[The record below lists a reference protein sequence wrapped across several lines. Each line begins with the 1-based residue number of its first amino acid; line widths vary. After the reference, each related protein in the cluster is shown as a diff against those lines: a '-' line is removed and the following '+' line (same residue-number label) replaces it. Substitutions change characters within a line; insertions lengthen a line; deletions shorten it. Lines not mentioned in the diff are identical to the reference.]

1 MTQPPPDPAPLP
13 CAAADPQPS
22 LWLAAD
28 GQPLMANAACLAL
41 LEGGLLA
48 NAPALLPPNHAHLAR
63 ACLHQQRA
71 IEEVEAWRGARG
83 LLWTFIPDTA
93 AGRVLAR
100 CRDATE
106 ALRREREAAR
116 AQRLYRLIIENTTDL
131 ISRHTPEGRFLDA
144 SPASW
149 RLLGYWPEQ
158 LRGRSLA
165 ELLHPSEV
173 AAFGQAELEA
183 LEDAGYHTS
192 TYRVRHRDGRYV
204 WLETSSRAIRETYTG
219 SVVEVVSVS
228 RDISSRI
235 AAEAQQR
242 QLEEELA
249 HSARLVTLGE
259 FASGIA
265 HEINQP
271 LAAIMNYASAGQ
283 RYLQTVAESPL
294 ARERLAS
301 GLRRINEH
309 ASHASAVIRR
319 LRAFLRKGQRHM
331 RPLALDQVVRD
342 TVQLC
347 AWEAAQ
353 RQVDIILALAENLP
367 ALVADKV
374 LLEQVLLNLL
384 RNAME
389 ANSGVHQGPSR
400 VWVSAAVEDD
410 MLALAVTDEG
420 PGLSPQARERIFT
433 PFFTSKAEGLGLGL
447 SMSRTIVEGF
457 GGELE
462 AVPQQGGGLT
472 MRCRFPLHA
481 TRTE

>member
-1 MTQPPPDPAPLP
+1 MMDASPANAPLP
-13 CAAADPQPS
+13 CAATDPQPT

-28 GQPLMANAACLAL
+28 GRPLAANAACRAL
-41 LEGGLLA
+41 LSGDQLA
-48 NAPALLPPNHAHLAR
+48 EAATLLPPNYAYLAR
-63 ACLHQQRA
+63 ACLQQQRA
-71 IEEVEAWRGARG
+71 IEEVEAGQGARG
-83 LLWTFIPDTA
+83 LLWTFIPDLPS
-93 AGRVLAR
+93 GRVLAR

-131 ISRHTPEGRFLDA
+131 ISRHTPDGQFLDA

-158 LRGRSLA
+158 LRGRLLA
-165 ELLHPSEV
+165 DFLHPADAEV
-173 AAFGQAELEA
+173 FGETELEA
-183 LEDAGYHTS
+183 LANVGYHTT
-192 TYRVRHRDGRYV
+192 TYRLRHRDGHYV

-228 RDISSRI
+228 RDISARV

-271 LAAIMNYASAGQ
+271 LAAVMNYASAGQ
-283 RYLQTVAESPL
+283 RYLQQVAESPL
-294 ARERLAS
+294 ARERLAL
-301 GLRRINEH
+301 GLGRISEH
-309 ASHASAVIRR
+309 AAHASAVIRR

-331 RPLALDQVVRD
+331 QPLNLDQVVRD

-353 RQVDIILALAENLP
+353 RQVDIVLELAADLP

-389 ANSGVHQGPSR
+389 ANGSVHEGVSQ
-400 VWVSAAVEDD
+400 VWVSAAQKDGA
-410 MLALAVTDEG
+410 LILAVMDEG
-420 PGLSPQARERIFT
+420 PGLSPQAQQRIFT

-447 SMSRTIVEGF
+447 SMSRTIIEGF

-462 AVPQQGGGLT
+462 AVSRAGGGLM